1 MKPLGFIA
9 YEGKSLIDKSPIVV
23 IVTALNKSGNSK
35 TGNMVQTFILRSD
48 VDPVTAAKTG
58 QDFGICGACRHRPKA
73 AKITGEPPCYV
84 NKGHA
89 PLQVFKAYK
98 RGRYTKATPEQIK
111 TALAG
116 RIVRLGTYGD
126 PAAAP
131 VAMWEEIIKDAAG
144 HTGYTHQW
152 KRTGFDVDRWKKLV
166 MASADNLDEA
176 AFANLNGMRA
186 FRVSI
191 GNDRQAAETICPASS
206 EAGKKTTCAN
216 CQLCAG
222 TTKAARDIVIQDHAA
237 GYRKRIEIMKA

>member
-9 YEGKSLIDKSPIVV
+9 YEGKSRIDKKPIVV
-23 IVTALNKSGNSK
+23 IVTALYSSANEK

-48 VDPVTAAKTG
+48 IDPVTAAKTG
-58 QDFGICGACRHRPKA
+58 DDFSICGACRHRPKA
-73 AKITGEPPCYV
+73 AKVTGEPPCYV

-98 RGRYTKATPEQIK
+98 NGRYTKATPEQIRA
-111 TALAG
+111 ALSG

-131 VAMWEEIIKDAAG
+131 VEIWEEIIKDAAG
-144 HTGYTHQW
+144 HTGYSHQW
-152 KRTGFDVDRWKKLV
+152 KRTDFDVDRWKKLV
-166 MASADNLDEA
+166 MASADSLDDA
-176 AFANLNGMRA
+176 ALANLNGMRA
-186 FRVSI
+186 FRVSV
-191 GNDRQAAETICPASS
+191 GNDRQAGETICPASS

-222 TTKAARDIVIQDHAA
+222 TAKAARDIVIQDHAA
-237 GYRKRIEIMKA
+237 GYQKRIAIMKA

>member
-1 MKPLGFIA
+1 MNPLGYIA

-23 IVTALNKSGNSK
+23 IVTALKTSANAK
-35 TGNMVQTFILRSD
+35 TGNMVQTFIIRSD
-48 VDPVTAAKTG
+48 VDPVTAAQTG
-58 QDFGICGACRHRPKA
+58 DDFAICGACRHRPKA
-73 AKITGEPPCYV
+73 AKSTGEPPCYV

-126 PAAAP
+126 PFAAP
-131 VAMWEEIIKDAAG
+131 VGIWEEIIKDAAG

-166 MASADNLDEA
+166 MASADNLDDA
-176 AFANLNGMRA
+176 ALANLNGMRA
-186 FRVSI
+186 FRVSV

>member
-1 MKPLGFIA
+1 MKPLGYIA
-9 YEGKSLIDKSPIVV
+9 FEGKSLIDKKPIVV
-23 IVTALNKSGNSK
+23 IVTALNSSANAK

-48 VDPVTAAKTG
+48 VDPVTAAQTG
-58 QDFGICGACRHRPKA
+58 DDFSICGACRHRPKA

-111 TALAG
+111 TALTG
-116 RIVRLGTYGD
+116 SIVRLGTYGD

-131 VAMWEEIIKDAAG
+131 VGLWEEIIKDAAG
-144 HTGYTHQW
+144 HTGYSHQW
-152 KRTGFDVDRWKKLV
+152 KRTDFDVDRWKKLV
-166 MASADNLDEA
+166 MASADNLDDA
-176 AFANLNGMRA
+176 ALANLNGMRA
-186 FRVSI
+186 FRVSV
-191 GNDRQAAETICPASS
+191 GNDRQKDETICPASS
-206 EAGKKTTCAN
+206 EAGKKTTCEN

-222 TTKAARDIVIQDHAA
+222 TTKTARDIVIQDHAA

>member
-1 MKPLGFIA
+1 MNPLGYIA

-23 IVTALNKSGNSK
+23 IVTALNSSANSK
-35 TGNMVQTFILRSD
+35 TGNMVQTFIIRSD
-48 VDPVTAAKTG
+48 VDPVTAAQTG
-58 QDFGICGACRHRPKA
+58 QDFGICGACRNRPKA

-98 RGRYTKATPEQIK
+98 RGRYTKATPAQIK
-111 TALAG
+111 TALSG

-126 PAAAP
+126 PFAAP
-131 VAMWEEIIKDAAG
+131 VDMWEEIIKEAAG

-166 MASADNLDEA
+166 MASADNLDDA

-186 FRVSI
+186 FRVSV

>member
-1 MKPLGFIA
+1 
-9 YEGKSLIDKSPIVV
+9 
-23 IVTALNKSGNSK
+23 
-35 TGNMVQTFILRSD
+35 MVQTFIIRSD

-58 QDFGICGACRHRPKA
+58 EDFGICGACRHRPKA

-98 RGRYTKATPEQIK
+98 RGRYTKATPKQIK

-131 VAMWEEIIKDAAG
+131 VAIWEEIIKDAAG

-166 MASADNLDEA
+166 MASADNLDDA
-176 AFANLNGMRA
+176 ALANLNGMRA
-186 FRVSI
+186 FRVSV

-216 CQLCAG
+216 CHLCAG